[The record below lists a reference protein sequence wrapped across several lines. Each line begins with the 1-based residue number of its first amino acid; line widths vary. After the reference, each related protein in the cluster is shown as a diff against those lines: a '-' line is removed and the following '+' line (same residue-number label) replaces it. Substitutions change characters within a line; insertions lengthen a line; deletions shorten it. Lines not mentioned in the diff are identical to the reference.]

1 MQNCAPLQ
9 RSGRKCRDWPAAGC
23 HGRGCAPIDA
33 YDMSHWKG
41 YSPDNVLASD
51 AGVEDGPQSA
61 ATSGALTYEP
71 FYGLKAKP
79 FSLSTDPRSLY
90 KSPAHSA
97 VLDDLL
103 SAIRRREGIIVLTGE
118 MGTGKTTLC
127 RAALYQLDRK
137 TFTTF
142 VPDPHL
148 SREDLL
154 RMLLVD
160 FGEVSVDDLRRGRM
174 SNASRPDLSYQL
186 YEFLT
191 SLESVDAFAVLVIDE
206 AQHLAQPLL
215 EEIRAL
221 SELEAG
227 RRLLQIVLVGQPE
240 LQTRLKQFQM
250 RQIDQRVTMR
260 CELRPLTR
268 EDLAGYVA
276 HRLATVGGTK
286 ERIAFAS
293 AAIDLIHAASNG
305 VPRLVNIICD
315 RAMSHAQVERV
326 SVIGPPLVSDA
337 IDQLQ
342 MVSGQISMGGQVVER
357 IPIRPM
363 APEPTPV
370 TVSAP
375 PPAPVVSAPAT
386 VVSLPAPPVSA
397 PARAV
402 SAPIPSFAAPAPAV
416 SAAAPSVAAPAS
428 PASAPA
434 AVRTGLFDRRRA
446 PDAPET
452 KSELHALLDIPATLP
467 RRDWEAAPDQAG
479 VGASAA
485 PVWKWRVD
493 SEVRR
498 EGRFAWLKTAGLAV
512 VAMAVVLIAG
522 GIAVTAQRSRALP
535 AHASAPAQASAPAA
549 ASPTAAA
556 APAANATNVAP
567 AAMSPMVPAALT
579 GVPATEQ
586 QPSANTGRQVAAAIT
601 PVAAAAASSDTWVVQ
616 VAAFSSHD
624 RSQLL
629 VQRLTQAGFPA
640 FEVPTE
646 ASRGLLYF
654 VRVGPF
660 KTAGEADQARAKL
673 RGLTEFENAFVR
685 SVTPIP

>member
-1 MQNCAPLQ
+1 
-9 RSGRKCRDWPAAGC
+9 
-23 HGRGCAPIDA
+23 
-33 YDMSHWKG
+33 MSHWKG

-51 AGVEDGPQSA
+51 AGFDDGPQSA

-142 VPDPHL
+142 VPDPDL

-160 FGEVSVDDLRRGRM
+160 FGEVSVDDLRRGRLA
-174 SNASRPDLSYQL
+174 SASRPDLSYQL
-186 YEFLT
+186 FEFLT

-206 AQHLAQPLL
+206 AQHLAQPLV

-276 HRLATVGGTK
+276 HRLATVGGRK

-305 VPRLVNIICD
+305 VPRLVNVICD
-315 RAMSHAQVERV
+315 RAMSHAQTERV
-326 SVIGPPLVSDA
+326 SVIGPPLVSEA
-337 IDQLQ
+337 IDELQ
-342 MVSGQISMGGQVVER
+342 IVSGQISMGGQVVER

-363 APEPTPV
+363 APEPTPP
-370 TVSAP
+370 VSA
-375 PPAPVVSAPAT
+375 PAPVVSAPMP
-386 VVSLPAPPVSA
+386 LSA
-397 PARAV
+397 
-402 SAPIPSFAAPAPAV
+402 SPAPAV
-416 SAAAPSVAAPAS
+416 SAAAPSVAATAS

-434 AVRTGLFDRRRA
+434 AARTGLFDRRRA

-452 KSELHALLDIPATLP
+452 TSELHALLDIPATLP
-467 RRDWEAAPDQAG
+467 RREWEAAPDPVG

-498 EGRFAWLKTAGLAV
+498 EERFAWLRTAGLAV

-522 GIAVTAQRSRALP
+522 GIAVTAQRSRVLP
-535 AHASAPAQASAPAA
+535 AQRLAS
-549 ASPTAAA
+549 AAA
-556 APAANATNVAP
+556 APTATAAPAAHATNVAQ
-567 AAMSPMVPAALT
+567 AAISPLVPAAPT
-579 GVPATEQ
+579 GASATEQ
-586 QPSANTGRQVAAAIT
+586 QPSADSGRQVAAAIT
-601 PVAAAAASSDTWVVQ
+601 PIAAAAAPSDTWVVQ

-624 RSQLL
+624 RSQSL
-629 VQRLTQAGFPA
+629 VQRLTQSGFPA
-640 FEVPTE
+640 FEVPTD
-646 ASRGLLYF
+646 ASRGLMYF

-660 KTAGEADQARAKL
+660 KTAGEADDARAKL
-673 RGLTEFENAFVR
+673 RELTELENAFVR

>member
-1 MQNCAPLQ
+1 
-9 RSGRKCRDWPAAGC
+9 
-23 HGRGCAPIDA
+23 
-33 YDMSHWKG
+33 MSHWKG

-51 AGVEDGPQSA
+51 ADLEDGPQSA

-142 VPDPHL
+142 VPDPDL

-160 FGEVSVDDLRRGRM
+160 FGEVSVDDLRRGRLA
-174 SNASRPDLSYQL
+174 SASRPDLSYQL
-186 YEFLT
+186 FEFLT

-276 HRLATVGGTK
+276 HRLATVGGRK

-305 VPRLVNIICD
+305 VPRLVNVICD
-315 RAMSHAQVERV
+315 RAMSHAQTERV
-326 SVIGPPLVSDA
+326 SVIGPPLISEA
-337 IDQLQ
+337 IDELQ
-342 MVSGQISMGGQVVER
+342 IVSGQISMGGQVVER
-357 IPIRPM
+357 IPIRPI

-370 TVSAP
+370 AVSAP
-375 PPAPVVSAPAT
+375 PPAPVVSAPA
-386 VVSLPAPPVSA
+386 
-397 PARAV
+397 
-402 SAPIPSFAAPAPAV
+402 
-416 SAAAPSVAAPAS
+416 PSVAVPAS

-434 AVRTGLFDRRRA
+434 AARTGLFDRRRTS
-446 PDAPET
+446 DAPET

-467 RRDWEAAPDQAG
+467 RREWEAAPDQVG

-522 GIAVTAQRSRALP
+522 GIALTAQRSRVL
-535 AHASAPAQASAPAA
+535 PAQASAPAA
-549 ASPTAAA
+549 TA
-556 APAANATNVAP
+556 APAANAINVAQAAISPVIP
-567 AAMSPMVPAALT
+567 AAPTVA
-579 GVPATEQ
+579 PATEQ
-586 QPSANTGRQVAAAIT
+586 QPSADTGRQVAAAIT
-601 PVAAAAASSDTWVVQ
+601 PVAAAAAPSDTWVVQ

-624 RSQLL
+624 RSQAM
-629 VQRLTQAGFPA
+629 VQRLTQSGFPA

-660 KTAGEADQARAKL
+660 KTAGEADDARAKL

>member
-1 MQNCAPLQ
+1 
-9 RSGRKCRDWPAAGC
+9 
-23 HGRGCAPIDA
+23 
-33 YDMSHWKG
+33 MSQWKG
-41 YSPDNVLASD
+41 YGPDNVLASD
-51 AGVEDGPQSA
+51 AGVSDGPQTA
-61 ATSGALTYEP
+61 AASGALTYEP

-90 KSPAHSA
+90 KSRAHSA

-103 SAIRRREGIIVLTGE
+103 SGIRRREGIVVLTGE

-160 FGEVSVDDLRRGRM
+160 FGEVSVDDLRRGRL
-174 SNASRPDLSYQL
+174 SGASRPDLSYQL

-206 AQHLAQPLL
+206 AQHLAQPLI

-240 LQTRLKQFQM
+240 LQNRLKQFQM

-260 CELRPLTR
+260 CELRPLTK
-268 EDLAGYVA
+268 EDVAEYVA
-276 HRLATVGGTK
+276 HRLATVGGTS

-293 AAIDLIHAASNG
+293 AAIDLIHAASSG

-315 RAMSHAQVERV
+315 RALSLAYVDRLSMVG
-326 SVIGPPLVSDA
+326 GPVVNEA
-337 IDQLQ
+337 IEEMQLI
-342 MVSGQISMGGQVVER
+342 SGQVSMGGQVIDRV
-357 IPIRPM
+357 
-363 APEPTPV
+363 PV
-370 TVSAP
+370 TVIKPDPRVAV
-375 PPAPVVSAPAT
+375 A
-386 VVSLPAPPVSA
+386 APPVAVPPVAVPAASTVAATPPPSSA
-397 PARAV
+397 
-402 SAPIPSFAAPAPAV
+402 SAADALASPP
-416 SAAAPSVAAPAS
+416 SAAAFPLFTPPAS
-428 PASAPA
+428 
-434 AVRTGLFDRRRA
+434 RTGLFDRRRA
-446 PDAPET
+446 PENPGT
-452 KSELHALLDIPATLP
+452 KSELHALLDLP
-467 RRDWEAAPDQAG
+467 TTSPKRNEVTTPEEAGA
-479 VGASAA
+479 GASAA

-493 SEVRR
+493 REVRR
-498 EGRFAWLKTAGLAV
+498 ESRVTWLKTVGLAV
-512 VAMAVVLIAG
+512 LAMAVVLIAG
-522 GIAVTAQRSRALP
+522 GIAVTTQRSRALP
-535 AHASAPAQASAPAA
+535 AQASSAAPATAPAPPAASAPTTNVAQAAI
-549 ASPTAAA
+549 SPLGSDSN
-556 APAANATNVAP
+556 PVAP
-567 AAMSPMVPAALT
+567 AAPVP
-579 GVPATEQ
+579 VP
-586 QPSANTGRQVAAAIT
+586 VAAVT
-601 PVAAAAASSDTWVVQ
+601 PVAAASTDTWVVQ

-624 RSQLL
+624 RSQSL
-629 VQRLTQAGFPA
+629 VQRLTRSGFPA

-660 KTAGEADQARAKL
+660 KTASEADGARAKL
-673 RGLTEFENAFVR
+673 QALTELENAFVR
-685 SVTPIP
+685 SVTSVP

>member
-1 MQNCAPLQ
+1 
-9 RSGRKCRDWPAAGC
+9 
-23 HGRGCAPIDA
+23 
-33 YDMSHWKG
+33 MSHWKG

-51 AGVEDGPQSA
+51 ADLEDGPQSA

-142 VPDPHL
+142 VPDPDL

-160 FGEVSVDDLRRGRM
+160 FGEVSVDDLRRGRLA
-174 SNASRPDLSYQL
+174 SASRPDLSYQL
-186 YEFLT
+186 FEFLT

-305 VPRLVNIICD
+305 VPRLVNVICD
-315 RAMSHAQVERV
+315 RAMSHAQTERV
-326 SVIGPPLVSDA
+326 SVIGPPLVSEA
-337 IDQLQ
+337 IDELQ
-342 MVSGQISMGGQVVER
+342 IVSGQISMGGQVVER

-370 TVSAP
+370 AVSAP
-375 PPAPVVSAPAT
+375 PPAPVVSAPA
-386 VVSLPAPPVSA
+386 
-397 PARAV
+397 
-402 SAPIPSFAAPAPAV
+402 
-416 SAAAPSVAAPAS
+416 PSVAVPAS
-428 PASAPA
+428 PASAPEA
-434 AVRTGLFDRRRA
+434 ARTGLFDRRRTS
-446 PDAPET
+446 DAPET

-467 RRDWEAAPDQAG
+467 RREWEAAPDQVG

-498 EGRFAWLKTAGLAV
+498 EGRFAWLKTVGLAV

-522 GIAVTAQRSRALP
+522 GIALTAQRSRVL
-535 AHASAPAQASAPAA
+535 PAQASAP
-549 ASPTAAA
+549 TATA
-556 APAANATNVAP
+556 APAANATNVAQ
-567 AAMSPMVPAALT
+567 AAISPLVPAARPARRRPNSSPRLT
-579 GVPATEQ
+579 PA
-586 QPSANTGRQVAAAIT
+586 
-601 PVAAAAASSDTWVVQ
+601 
-616 VAAFSSHD
+616 D
-624 RSQLL
+624 RSL
-629 VQRLTQAGFPA
+629 P
-640 FEVPTE
+640 P
-646 ASRGLLYF
+646 SR
-654 VRVGPF
+654 R
-660 KTAGEADQARAKL
+660 
-673 RGLTEFENAFVR
+673 
-685 SVTPIP
+685 

>member
-1 MQNCAPLQ
+1 
-9 RSGRKCRDWPAAGC
+9 
-23 HGRGCAPIDA
+23 
-33 YDMSHWKG
+33 MSHWKG

-51 AGVEDGPQSA
+51 AGLDDDGPQSA

-103 SAIRRREGIIVLTGE
+103 SGIRRREGIIVLTGE

-160 FGEVSVDDLRRGRM
+160 FGEVSVDDLRRGRLA
-174 SNASRPDLSYQL
+174 SASRPDLSYQL

-305 VPRLVNIICD
+305 VPRLVNILCD

-326 SVIGPPLVSDA
+326 SVIGPPLVSEA
-337 IDQLQ
+337 IDELQ
-342 MVSGQISMGGQVVER
+342 MVSGQVSMGGQVVER

-370 TVSAP
+370 AVSAP
-375 PPAPVVSAPAT
+375 PPAPA
-386 VVSLPAPPVSA
+386 L
-397 PARAV
+397 
-402 SAPIPSFAAPAPAV
+402 
-416 SAAAPSVAAPAS
+416 SAAAPSVAVPTS
-428 PASAPA
+428 PASAPEA
-434 AVRTGLFDRRRA
+434 ARTGLFDRRRA

-467 RRDWEAAPDQAG
+467 KREWEAAPDQVG

-498 EGRFAWLKTAGLAV
+498 EGRFALLKTAGLAV

-522 GIAVTAQRSRALP
+522 GIAVTAQRSRVLP
-535 AHASAPAQASAPAA
+535 AHASAP
-549 ASPTAAA
+549 TATA
-556 APAANATNVAP
+556 APASNAINVAQ
-567 AAMSPMVPAALT
+567 AAISPLVPAAPT
-579 GVPATEQ
+579 GAPATEQ
-586 QPSANTGRQVAAAIT
+586 QPSADTGRTVAAAIT
-601 PVAAAAASSDTWVVQ
+601 PVAAAAAPSDTWVVQ

-624 RSQLL
+624 RSQSL
-629 VQRLTQAGFPA
+629 VQRLTQSGFPA

-646 ASRGLLYF
+646 ASRGLLYY

-660 KTAGEADQARAKL
+660 KTAGEADEARAKL
-673 RGLTEFENAFVR
+673 RGFTELENAFVR

>member
-1 MQNCAPLQ
+1 
-9 RSGRKCRDWPAAGC
+9 
-23 HGRGCAPIDA
+23 
-33 YDMSHWKG
+33 MSHWKG

-51 AGVEDGPQSA
+51 AGVDDDGPQSA

-103 SAIRRREGIIVLTGE
+103 SGIRRREGIIVLTGE

-160 FGEVSVDDLRRGRM
+160 FGEVSVDDLRRGRLA
-174 SNASRPDLSYQL
+174 SASRPDLSYQL

-305 VPRLVNIICD
+305 VPRLVNILCD

-326 SVIGPPLVSDA
+326 SVIGPPLVSEA
-337 IDQLQ
+337 IDELQ
-342 MVSGQISMGGQVVER
+342 MVSGQVSMGGQVVER

-370 TVSAP
+370 AVSAP
-375 PPAPVVSAPAT
+375 PPAPP
-386 VVSLPAPPVSA
+386 L
-397 PARAV
+397 
-402 SAPIPSFAAPAPAV
+402 
-416 SAAAPSVAAPAS
+416 SAAAPSVAVPAS
-428 PASAPA
+428 PASAPSA
-434 AVRTGLFDRRRA
+434 ARTGLFDRRRA

-452 KSELHALLDIPATLP
+452 TSELHALLDIPATLP
-467 RRDWEAAPDQAG
+467 RREWEAAPDQVG

-498 EGRFAWLKTAGLAV
+498 EGRFALLKTAGLAV

-522 GIAVTAQRSRALP
+522 GIAVTAQRSRVL
-535 AHASAPAQASAPAA
+535 PAQASAPT
-549 ASPTAAA
+549 ASVPTATA
-556 APAANATNVAP
+556 APAIDVAQ
-567 AAMSPMVPAALT
+567 AAISPLVPAAPT
-579 GVPATEQ
+579 GAPATEQ
-586 QPSANTGRQVAAAIT
+586 QPSADTGRQVAAAIT
-601 PVAAAAASSDTWVVQ
+601 PLAAAAAPSDTWVVQ

-624 RSQLL
+624 RSQSL
-629 VQRLTQAGFPA
+629 VQRLTQSGFPA

-646 ASRGLLYF
+646 ASRGVLYY

-660 KTAGEADQARAKL
+660 KTAGEADEARAKL
-673 RGLTEFENAFVR
+673 RGFTELENAFVR

>member
-1 MQNCAPLQ
+1 MPRL
-9 RSGRKCRDWPAAGC
+9 GC
-23 HGRGCAPIDA
+23 HGSVGAPIDA
-33 YDMSHWKG
+33 YDMSEWKG
-41 YSPDNVLASD
+41 YSPDNLLTSGID
-51 AGVEDGPQSA
+51 DGPQTA

-71 FYGLKAKP
+71 HFGLKAKP

-90 KSPAHSA
+90 KSPAYSA
-97 VLDDLL
+97 ALDDLL

-137 TFTTF
+137 TFSTF

-174 SNASRPDLSYQL
+174 SNASRSDLSYQL

-260 CELRPLTR
+260 CELRPLSR

-305 VPRLVNIICD
+305 VPRLINIICD
-315 RAMSHAQVERV
+315 RAMSHALEARV
-326 SVIGPPLVSDA
+326 SVIGAPLVSDA
-337 IDQLQ
+337 IDELQ

-357 IPIRPM
+357 IPIRPI
-363 APEPTPV
+363 APEPTRAASMQSPMAATPV
-370 TVSAP
+370 AP
-375 PPAPVVSAPAT
+375 PPIAAAPIGPAPAAAAPMSSFSAPAPVVATPAT
-386 VVSLPAPPVSA
+386 PAAVA
-397 PARAV
+397 TPAT
-402 SAPIPSFAAPAPAV
+402 PAA
-416 SAAAPSVAAPAS
+416 VAAPAAQTAA

-434 AVRTGLFDRRRA
+434 SSPAGLFDRRRT
-446 PDAPET
+446 PDAPGT
-452 KSELHALLDIPATLP
+452 TSELHALLDIPATLP
-467 RRDWEAAPDQAG
+467 KREWEAAPTP
-479 VGASAA
+479 VGEAASAA

-493 SEVRR
+493 REARR
-498 EGRFAWLKTAGLAV
+498 EGRFAGLKTAGLAV
-512 VAMAVVLIAG
+512 LSMAVVLIAG
-522 GIAVTAQRSRALP
+522 GVAMTAQRTRVAP
-535 AHASAPAQASAPAA
+535 TQAATPAQAMAPGQTGA
-549 ASPTAAA
+549 PP
-556 APAANATNVAP
+556 APAANATTVAQASIAP
-567 AAMSPMVPAALT
+567 TISNPVPAAPT
-579 GVPATEQ
+579 T
-586 QPSANTGRQVAAAIT
+586 AAAQ
-601 PVAAAAASSDTWVVQ
+601 AAAPSSSDTWVVQ

-624 RSQLL
+624 RSQAL
-629 VQRLTQAGFPA
+629 VQRLTQSGFSA

-646 ASRGLLYF
+646 ASRGLLYY

-673 RGLTEFENAFVR
+673 QSLTELESAFVR
-685 SVTPIP
+685 SVTSLP

>member
-1 MQNCAPLQ
+1 
-9 RSGRKCRDWPAAGC
+9 
-23 HGRGCAPIDA
+23 
-33 YDMSHWKG
+33 MSQWKG

-51 AGVEDGPQSA
+51 AGVEDGPQTA

-71 FYGLKAKP
+71 YYGLKAKP

-118 MGTGKTTLC
+118 VGTGKTTLC

-326 SVIGPPLVSDA
+326 SVIGLSLVSEA
-337 IDQLQ
+337 IDELQ

-357 IPIRPM
+357 IPIRPS
-363 APEPTPV
+363 APEPIPV
-370 TVSAP
+370 AVSAP
-375 PPAPVVSAPAT
+375 PPAPVVSAPA
-386 VVSLPAPPVSA
+386 PPVAA
-397 PARAV
+397 PV
-402 SAPIPSFAAPAPAV
+402 PPVAAPAAAA

-434 AVRTGLFDRRRA
+434 ASRTGLFDRRRLPA
-446 PDAPET
+446 APEA

-467 RRDWEAAPDQAG
+467 KREWEAAPDQLG
-479 VGASAA
+479 IGASAA

-498 EGRFAWLKTAGLAV
+498 EGRLAFLKTAGLAV
-512 VAMAVVLIAG
+512 LAMAVVLIAG

-535 AHASAPAQASAPAA
+535 ARAALPAQAPAPA
-549 ASPTAAA
+549 PV
-556 APAANATNVAP
+556 APAANATSVAQ
-567 AAMSPMVPAALT
+567 AAISPMVSDPSSAPAGA
-579 GVPATEQ
+579 PATEQ
-586 QPSANTGRQVAAAIT
+586 HSSPATGEVAAAIA
-601 PVAAAAASSDTWVVQ
+601 PAAAASASSDTWVVQ
-616 VAAFSSHD
+616 VGAFTSHD
-624 RSQLL
+624 RSQSL
-629 VQRLTQAGFPA
+629 VQRLTQSGFPA

-660 KTAGEADQARAKL
+660 KTAGEADEARAKL
-673 RGLTEFENAFVR
+673 RGLTELENAFVR
-685 SVTPIP
+685 SVSSVP

>member
-1 MQNCAPLQ
+1 M
-9 RSGRKCRDWPAAGC
+9 GC
-23 HGRGCAPIDA
+23 HGRPCAPIDA

-51 AGVEDGPQSA
+51 AGFDDGPQSA

-103 SAIRRREGIIVLTGE
+103 SGIRRREGIIVLTGE

-160 FGEVSVDDLRRGRM
+160 FGEVSVDDLRRGRL

-206 AQHLAQPLL
+206 AQHLAQPLV

-286 ERIAFAS
+286 ERVAFAS

-315 RAMSHAQVERV
+315 RAMSHAQVQRV
-326 SVIGPPLVSDA
+326 SVIGPPLVSEA
-337 IDQLQ
+337 IDGLQ
-342 MVSGQISMGGQVVER
+342 IVSGQISMGGQVVER
-357 IPIRPM
+357 IPLRPM
-363 APEPTPV
+363 APEPTPP
-370 TVSAP
+370 VSA
-375 PPAPVVSAPAT
+375 PAPVVSAPMPL
-386 VVSLPAPPVSA
+386 S
-397 PARAV
+397 
-402 SAPIPSFAAPAPAV
+402 AAPAPAV
-416 SAAAPSVAAPAS
+416 SAAAPSVAETAS
-428 PASAPA
+428 PAA
-434 AVRTGLFDRRRA
+434 ARTGLFDRRRA

-452 KSELHALLDIPATLP
+452 NSELHALLDIPATLP
-467 RRDWEAAPDQAG
+467 RREWEAAPDPVG

-498 EGRFAWLKTAGLAV
+498 EERFAWLRTAGLAV

-522 GIAVTAQRSRALP
+522 GIAVTAQRSRVLP
-535 AHASAPAQASAPAA
+535 AHASAP
-549 ASPTAAA
+549 TATA
-556 APAANATNVAP
+556 APASNAINVAQ
-567 AAMSPMVPAALT
+567 AAISPMVPAAPT
-579 GVPATEQ
+579 GASATAQ
-586 QPSANTGRQVAAAIT
+586 QPSADTGGQVAAAIT
-601 PVAAAAASSDTWVVQ
+601 PVAAAAAPSDTWVVQ

-624 RSQLL
+624 RSQSL
-629 VQRLTQAGFPA
+629 VQRLTQSGFPA
-640 FEVPTE
+640 FEVPTD
-646 ASRGLLYF
+646 ASRGLIYF

-660 KTAGEADQARAKL
+660 KTAGEADDARAKL
-673 RGLTEFENAFVR
+673 RELTELENAFVR

>member
-1 MQNCAPLQ
+1 
-9 RSGRKCRDWPAAGC
+9 
-23 HGRGCAPIDA
+23 
-33 YDMSHWKG
+33 MSQWKG
-41 YSPDNVLASD
+41 YSPDNELASD
-51 AGVEDGPQSA
+51 AGLEDGPQSA

-127 RAALYQLDRK
+127 HAALYQLDRK

-160 FGEVSVDDLRRGRM
+160 FGEVSVDDLRRGRL
-174 SNASRPDLSYQL
+174 STASRPDLSYQL

-268 EDLAGYVA
+268 EALAGYVA

-326 SVIGPPLVSDA
+326 SEIGPPIVSEA
-337 IDQLQ
+337 IDELQ

-363 APEPTPV
+363 AAAPTPV
-370 TVSAP
+370 
-375 PPAPVVSAPAT
+375 
-386 VVSLPAPPVSA
+386 
-397 PARAV
+397 AV
-402 SAPIPSFAAPAPAV
+402 SAPSPAPAV
-416 SAAAPSVAAPAS
+416 SAAAPSVAVPAS
-428 PASAPA
+428 PASASA
-434 AVRTGLFDRRRA
+434 AARTGLFDRRRA

-467 RRDWEAAPDQAG
+467 RREWEAAPDQVG

-498 EGRFAWLKTAGLAV
+498 EGRFVWLKTAGLAV
-512 VAMAVVLIAG
+512 MAMAVVLIAG
-522 GIAVTAQRSRALP
+522 GIAVTAQRSRPLP
-535 AHASAPAQASAPAA
+535 QASAPAA
-549 ASPTAAA
+549 
-556 APAANATNVAP
+556 PAANTTNVAQ
-567 AAMSPMVPAALT
+567 AGFSPMVPAAPT
-579 GVPATEQ
+579 GAPATEQ
-586 QPSANTGRQVAAAIT
+586 QPSADTGRPVAAAIT
-601 PVAAAAASSDTWVVQ
+601 PVAAAGASSDTWVVQ

-624 RSQLL
+624 RSQSL
-629 VQRLTQAGFPA
+629 VQRLTQSGFPA

-646 ASRGLLYF
+646 ASRGLMYF

-660 KTAGEADQARAKL
+660 KTAGEADEARAKL
-673 RGLTEFENAFVR
+673 IGLTELENAFVR